1 MHTQCRYIPRDAPTT
16 PNPNHLRLRHGTP
29 RAVVEPTP
37 SYLCAQTPVSVAM
50 TETSNHEDRAVQP
63 APLYDDIVK
72 LFTIAMVT

>member
-1 MHTQCRYIPRDAPTT
+1 
-16 PNPNHLRLRHGTP
+16 
-29 RAVVEPTP
+29 VVEPTP